1 MNLDTP
7 IPQRYDFSMNSDKL
21 QNLENQIDRLIET
34 VQGLRK
40 ENQELKLKNEELN
53 KEKER
58 LSTEEKA
65 SKAELEKTAL
75 LEKRIQKLTE
85 ANSKAKT
92 EMKKILK
99 TIENNNFL

>member
-1 MNLDTP
+1 
-7 IPQRYDFSMNSDKL
+7 MNSDKL
-21 QNLENQIDRLIET
+21 QNLENQIDKLIET

-40 ENQELKLKNEELN
+40 ENQELKLKNDEQE

-58 LSTEEKA
+58 LSTQEEA
-65 SKAELEKTAL
+65 SKAELGKTAQ

-85 ANSKAKT
+85 ANSKAKA

-99 TIENNNFL
+99 TIENNNFS

>member
-1 MNLDTP
+1 
-7 IPQRYDFSMNSDKL
+7 MNSDKL
-21 QNLENQIDRLIET
+21 QNLENQIDKLIET

-40 ENQELKLKNEELN
+40 ENQELKLKNDEQQ

-58 LSTEEKA
+58 LSTQEEA
-65 SKAELEKTAL
+65 SKAELGKTAQ

-85 ANSKAKT
+85 ANSKAKA

-99 TIENNNFL
+99 TIENNNFS